1 MQFKVRTDLKT
12 MGRIIEHIDDALLAV
27 DSIQE
32 THDILF
38 MTNDVKLSSA

>member
-1 MQFKVRTDLKT
+1 MQFKARADLKT
-12 MGRIIEHIDDALLAV
+12 MGHIIVHTNDALLAV

-38 MTNDVKLSSA
+38 MTTDVKPSSA